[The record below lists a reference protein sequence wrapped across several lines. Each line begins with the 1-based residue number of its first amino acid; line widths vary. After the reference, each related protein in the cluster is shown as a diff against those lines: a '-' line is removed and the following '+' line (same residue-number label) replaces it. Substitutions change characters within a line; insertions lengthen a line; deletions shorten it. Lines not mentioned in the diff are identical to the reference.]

1 LVKFRLK
8 GGKMITRRVK
18 LKLSK
23 MQKKHIDSAMV
34 ASATL
39 YNNLL
44 SLNFELIDA
53 AEKNLSKIDMI
64 NRVRDLKLGM
74 NLGSDIID
82 QICGRVHKC
91 FKFWLWSES
100 IKLNFWLEHGAEYR
114 RPLAGYLQSKG
125 KKLWGKPR
133 FKKAGKGISLHFAV
147 RKTSQ
152 MMIRIKGR
160 YTSITLPKLGSVKG
174 FNDLQALVGNI
185 KMVSINKDAC
195 SDYWA
200 NIVCDGDLNV
210 IEFAPRAIAIGVDLG
225 LKHTMT
231 AANNNEMIKPESDR
245 FLDAQIKNVQ
255 QASKTRKRDLPF
267 IHRKIARRRKHS
279 HHVMAKKLCLAA
291 RFIHVGHLNTRFL
304 FAGKLARSASDAAHA
319 EFLAILSRKAENA
332 GAKVF
337 LINEAYT
344 TQTCYRCKRMQKM
357 SLAEREYHCP
367 CGYSNCRD
375 VNAALNILE
384 KGEKQRLEFFIQ
396 SPGL

>member
-1 LVKFRLK
+1 
-8 GGKMITRRVK
+8 MIARRVK

-23 MQKKHIDSAMV
+23 MQKKHIDSAM
-34 ASATL
+34 ANSATL
-39 YNNLL
+39 YNSLL
-44 SLNFELIDA
+44 SMNFELIDS

-64 NRVRDLKLGM
+64 NRVRYLKLGLD
-74 NLGSDIID
+74 LGSDIID

-91 FKFWLWSES
+91 FKTWLWSDS
-100 IKLNFWLEHGAEYR
+100 IKLNFWLEYGADYR
-114 RPLAGYLQSKG
+114 RPLDGFLKSKG

-133 FKKAGKGISLHFAV
+133 FKKAGKGISLQIAI
-147 RKTSQ
+147 RKRDQSF
-152 MMIRIKGR
+152 IRVNGR
-160 YTSITLPKLGSVKG
+160 YTSITLPKLGAVKG
-174 FNDLQALVGNI
+174 FNDRQALVGTI

-200 NIVCDGDLNV
+200 SIVCDGDLDI

-231 AANNNEMIKPESDR
+231 AANDSETIKPESDR
-245 FLDAQIKNVQ
+245 FLNAQIKNVQ

-279 HHVMAKKLCLAA
+279 HHVMAKQLCLAA
-291 RFIHVGHLNTRFL
+291 RFIHVGHLNSRFL

-319 EFLAILSRKAENA
+319 QFLAIFSRKAENA
-332 GAKVF
+332 GAKMF

-344 TQTCYRCKRMQKM
+344 TQTCYRCKRRQKM

-367 CGYSNCRD
+367 CGYQNCRD